1 MRAFYIPAITIS
13 SRVVGDDDTFGSIC
27 EFDGRAFR
35 GCCAMGASV
44 DHHKVM
50 PPFPSD
56 QRQHMIACYYSFD
69 ASPVFAT
76 TYLMLGDEF
85 VVHIGGQSVSI
96 R

>member
-1 MRAFYIPAITIS
+1 MRAFYIAAITIS

-56 QRQHMIACYYSFD
+56 QRQAHDRMLLLQFD
-69 ASPVFAT
+69 DPLCLQAHSA
-76 TYLMLGDEF
+76 
-85 VVHIGGQSVSI
+85 
-96 R
+96 